1 MLSIFLPNRLLT
13 MVSTVLILAF
23 AAAGLCRAQEAIPAG
38 HQHPSGLEQQRG
50 RATTKAARAPKR
62 QRQPVEH
69 ASDASHGANHAGMP
83 STRHE
88 GTPATGA
95 HGHDDSHHMQMKGFF
110 GSYPMT
116 REGSGTSWLPDST
129 PHEGVHVTA
138 EDWMLMAHGLF
149 NGVYDKQG
157 GPRGGE
163 KAFASGMLMGMA
175 QPRRQQE
182 GVAAA
187 AHERVR

>member
-1 MLSIFLPNRLLT
+1 
-13 MVSTVLILAF
+13 
-23 AAAGLCRAQEAIPAG
+23 
-38 HQHPSGLEQQRG
+38 
-50 RATTKAARAPKR
+50 
-62 QRQPVEH
+62 
-69 ASDASHGANHAGMP
+69 MP